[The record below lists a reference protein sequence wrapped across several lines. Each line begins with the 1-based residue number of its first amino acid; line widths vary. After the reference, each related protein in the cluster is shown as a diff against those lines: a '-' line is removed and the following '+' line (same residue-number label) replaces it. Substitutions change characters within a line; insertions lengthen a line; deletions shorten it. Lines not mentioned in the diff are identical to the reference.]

1 MIGIEPFLV
10 GALAVLVMV
19 LLFGFMGCSLD
30 DFGTGTATDY
40 PSTIQV
46 TPGLVAYWRLQEP
59 ASTPTAVEGNPA
71 PPGDIAF
78 SANNQA
84 NPQDPSNPFNGAYFE
99 LNPAA
104 ADAARHSN
112 QTTGTLNLGTPG
124 ILDLLPGNTCVQVE
138 GGFVQVPFNAA
149 LNPSAFSLEAWVV
162 PFDEGFHPDPQY
174 YQCLVESTGPA
185 GLGKRTSGWGLFIG
199 PQDPGVA
206 PFSPLRRDRMRPP
219 YSAAPPSDRAP
230 DAAWVQPVEFPV

>member
-1 MIGIEPFLV
+1 
-10 GALAVLVMV
+10 
-19 LLFGFMGCSLD
+19 
-30 DFGTGTATDY
+30 
-40 PSTIQV
+40 
-46 TPGLVAYWRLQEP
+46 
-59 ASTPTAVEGNPA
+59 
-71 PPGDIAF
+71 
-78 SANNQA
+78 
-84 NPQDPSNPFNGAYFE
+84 
-99 LNPAA
+99 
-104 ADAARHSN
+104 
-112 QTTGTLNLGTPG
+112 
-124 ILDLLPGNTCVQVE
+124 VQVE